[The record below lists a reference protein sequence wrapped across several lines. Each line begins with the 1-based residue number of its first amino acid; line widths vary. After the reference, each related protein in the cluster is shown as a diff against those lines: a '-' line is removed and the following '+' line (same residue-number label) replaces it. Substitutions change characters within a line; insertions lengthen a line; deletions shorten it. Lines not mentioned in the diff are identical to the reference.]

1 MRKKSLRAGLVLIGL
16 VAMAG
21 ITSSQTA
28 QGNRTL
34 TISGHPGQVPVVQV
48 NGKSYVEVEALAQL
62 TSGSLSFKG
71 NQINLALPASSGST
85 AAPTSS
91 PSQTPSSAFSKDF
104 LNAGIE
110 TMSVIREWRSG
121 LVNAIQNGYPVSDAS
136 VAGYRAQ
143 AAKNLKLTFVAMSTD
158 SDRNAYQLL
167 SNELDHM
174 QKFSAKILAAHQDM
188 QNITPDALNDDP
200 LNQQILSCARSL
212 ASMASSGQ
220 FQDDG
225 SCH

>member
-1 MRKKSLRAGLVLIGL
+1 MRNKRFSAGLILIGL
-16 VAMAG
+16 LAMG
-21 ITSSQTA
+21 RIISSQTA

-34 TISGHPGQVPVVQV
+34 TISGQPGQAPVIQA

-62 TSGSLSFKG
+62 TGGSLSFRG
-71 NQINLALPASSGST
+71 NQITLALPASSANTSS
-85 AAPTSS
+85 PTSS
-91 PSQTPSSAFSKDF
+91 PSQTPSPAFSRDF

-121 LVNAIQNGYPVSDAS
+121 LVNAIQNGYPVSAAS

-158 SDRNAYQLL
+158 SDRSAYQLL
-167 SNELDHM
+167 NNELDHM
-174 QKFSAKILAAHQDM
+174 QKFSNKILAAHQDM
-188 QNITPDALNDDP
+188 QNITPDALNDEP